1 VVVVREG
8 IFKRPVYLWER
19 EEKRRWCW
27 SDCESDF
34 GNVLST
40 TMV

>member
-1 VVVVREG
+1 VVEATEG
-8 IFKRPVYLWER
+8 IFKRYVHLWQ
-19 EEKRRWCW
+19 EEKKWCW